1 MREDIR
7 IYTNDEIVQG
17 TPEWFAIR
25 DLKFTASK
33 ASEIATNGKGL
44 ETLCTELLATHYS
57 SEQYDE
63 YTGKFK
69 SPAMQRG
76 NDYEAQA
83 RMVYEFE
90 TGNEVRE
97 VGFVEVTSRKY
108 VGCSPDGLVTENGK
122 EDILLEIKN
131 HDDKVFLE
139 LILSGKVDPKYVKQM
154 QYQMWVTGASACD
167 YFGYNPNFKPSY
179 YLQRFYPDEELFAK
193 FEAGVV
199 AGADMLDNGLRI
211 LGSKLEEQEKYIEP
225 EPEAENKCPEIEN
238 IKEATETFFNN
249 AVQKTAETQKPQQS
263 DDFPF

>member
-1 MREDIR
+1 MRDDIK
-7 IYTNDEIVQG
+7 IYTQDEIVQG
-17 TPEWFAIR
+17 TAEWFAIR

-33 ASEIATNGKGL
+33 ASEIASNGKGL
-44 ETLCTELLATHYS
+44 DTLTTELLAGHYS
-57 SEQYDE
+57 SQKYDE
-63 YTGKFK
+63 YIGKFK

-90 TGNEVRE
+90 TGNDVRE

-122 EDILLEIKN
+122 EDVLLEIKN

-139 LILSGKVDPKYVKQM
+139 LILSGKVNPKYVQQM

-167 YFGYNPNFKPSY
+167 YFGYNPNFKPSF
-179 YLQRFYPDEELFAK
+179 YLQRFYPDEEMFAK
-193 FEAGVV
+193 FEAGVK
-199 AGADMLDNGLRI
+199 AGSALLDAGLKMLED
-211 LGSKLEEQEKYIEP
+211 KLVEQQKHIEEVV
-225 EPEAENKCPEIEN
+225 CPELAN
-238 IKEATETFFNN
+238 IKQDMNEFFE
-249 AVQKTAETQKPQQS
+249 KTTIKPVADINK

>member
-1 MREDIR
+1 MRKDIR

-17 TPEWFAIR
+17 TAEWFAIR

-33 ASEIATNGKGL
+33 ASEIASNGKGL
-44 ETLCTELLATHYS
+44 DTLATELLAGHYS
-57 SEQYDE
+57 SQQYDE
-63 YTGKFK
+63 YVGRFK

-76 NDYEAQA
+76 NDFEGQA

-90 TGNEVRE
+90 TGNTVRE

-139 LILSGKVDPKYVKQM
+139 LMLTGKVDPKYVKQM
-154 QYQMWVTGASACD
+154 QYQMWVTGAKACD
-167 YFGYNPNFKPSY
+167 YFGYNPNFKPSFY
-179 YLQRFYPDEELFAK
+179 MQRFYPDEELFAK
-193 FEAGVV
+193 FEAGVT
-199 AGADMLDNGLRI
+199 AGSTMLDNGLKM
-211 LGSKLEEQEKYIEP
+211 LAGKLEEQEKYVEEPKEP
-225 EPEAENKCPEIEN
+225 EEVKSPEIEN
-238 IKEATETFFNN
+238 MKEATNEFFKTNTQVGTV
-249 AVQKTAETQKPQQS
+249 AVA